1 MVLCY
6 PIATGSFAQGCIDRR
21 RRLAVV
27 GMKHVAVD
35 RKRDAR
41 LGVAEA
47 LADRDDIDAISDEL
61 RNVAVAQ
68 AVERDLGHSD
78 PLSQFAPVG

>member
-1 MVLCY
+1 MVLCH
-6 PIATGSFAQGCIDRR
+6 PIATRSFAQGGIDCR

-47 LADRDDIDAISDEL
+47 LADRDDIDAFGDEL

-68 AVERDLGHSD
+68 
-78 PLSQFAPVG
+78 

>member
-1 MVLCY
+1 VVLCY
-6 PIATGSFAQGCIDRR
+6 PIATELFAQGCIDRR
-21 RRLAVV
+21 RRTVV

-68 AVERDLGHSD
+68 
-78 PLSQFAPVG
+78 